1 MKGTRNNVPHTDSDT
16 RRELEGMF
24 EEIKRD
30 LLLDTLVYIVGLSR
44 GDEPMD
50 GDATEDLTKEF
61 LKRLDKQE
69 GNI

>member
-1 MKGTRNNVPHTDSDT
+1 MKGTNSIPHIPTHK
-16 RRELEGMF
+16 EL

-69 GNI
+69 GNV